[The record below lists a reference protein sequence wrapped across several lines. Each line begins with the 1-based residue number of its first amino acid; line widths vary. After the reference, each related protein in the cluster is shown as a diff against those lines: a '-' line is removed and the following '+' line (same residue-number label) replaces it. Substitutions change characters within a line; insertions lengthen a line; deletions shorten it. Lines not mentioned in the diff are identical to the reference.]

1 MFCYVSYS
9 IRRRK
14 AANLVTVGISL
25 MLVILLNL
33 YFGSLYS
40 YRNQL
45 RDLSQNVPIYCRVLN
60 RNGTLDSSLFIPERT
75 LNGLRATDQIKDLTY
90 ITRLMAGEGD
100 FKLAELQ
107 NRLSIQVLGANC
119 MVALGEQA
127 SELID
132 METEAAEE
140 LLQSDRR
147 ECIVDKTM
155 MRRRKWEVGDTVILK
170 CYYVGADSEFN
181 KREMHPMGGTVEVKI
196 VGTMAGVEG
205 HILLPYDAVI
215 GIYQQFGHHCF
226 ADWTAFYVK
235 DPLQLNE
242 FKEEMKDI
250 GLAEVIPT
258 ASDSYYG
265 CALEVRDEHFV
276 TGGTNLKR
284 SIEMLQLFFPV
295 VCVMVLMIG
304 YVVSYLSGNSRREEY
319 ALLRLQGVKKI
330 KSSLLFLSEQMILVL
345 AGNLIGDVLMVFVA
359 PSVPLMFA
367 VNGLLL
373 LAYVIGSAAAYGRM
387 SRGSV
392 VALLSAQR

>member
-14 AANLVTVGISL
+14 AANLVTVGISV

-33 YFGSLYS
+33 YFGSLHS

-45 RDLSQNVPIYCRVLN
+45 DSLSQNVPVYCRVLN
-60 RNGTLDSSLFIPERT
+60 RNGTLDSSLFIPDRT
-75 LNGLRATDQIKDLTY
+75 INDLRASDQIKDLTY
-90 ITRLMAGEGD
+90 ITRLTAGEGD
-100 FKLAELQ
+100 FKLEELK
-107 NRLSIQVLGANC
+107 NKLSIQILGVNC
-119 MVALGEQA
+119 MAALGEYA
-127 SELID
+127 SDLID
-132 METEAAEE
+132 METADIEE
-140 LLQSDRR
+140 LLRSDRR

-181 KREMHPMGGTVEVKI
+181 KREMHPMGGVVEVKI
-196 VGTMAGVEG
+196 VGVMAGAG
-205 HILLPYDAVI
+205 ADILLPYDAI
-215 GIYQQFGHHCF
+215 LGIYREFGHHCF
-226 ADWTAFYVK
+226 ADWAFFYVK
-235 DPLQLNE
+235 DPLQLND
-242 FKEEMKDI
+242 FKEEMKEI
-250 GLAEVIPT
+250 GLVEVLPT

-276 TGGTNLKR
+276 TGGTNLRR

-295 VCVMVLMIG
+295 VCVLVLMIG
-304 YVVSYLSGNSRREEY
+304 YVVSYLSGNSRREEF
-319 ALLRLQGVKKI
+319 ALLRLQGVKK
-330 KSSLLFLSEQMILVL
+330 SRSTLLFLSEQMLLVL
-345 AGNLIGDVLMVFVA
+345 VGNLIGDVLMVFVS
-359 PSVPLMFA
+359 PSVFLMFA

-392 VALLSAQR
+392 VELLSAQR